1 MVPFDTQSPFVTS
14 GIRVGTPAMTTRG
27 LKEKDMVT
35 IVDMI
40 DKVIMNHDKDT
51 IIDEVKKYSNGKNIT
66 DSLIIAL
73 EDWIALQKLKNL
85 NSLVLETPLSFER
98 NFSAEKARKLNQKR

>member
-1 MVPFDTQSPFVTS
+1 MFDKYDTISYFNRMKVTAL
-14 GIRVGTPAMTTRG
+14 IP
-27 LKEKDMVT
+27 
-35 IVDMI
+35 
-40 DKVIMNHDKDT
+40 DT

-66 DSLIIAL
+66 DSLMIAL

>member
-1 MVPFDTQSPFVTS
+1 MFDKYDGLSYFNRMKVTAL
-14 GIRVGTPAMTTRG
+14 IP
-27 LKEKDMVT
+27 D
-35 IVDMI
+35 I
-40 DKVIMNHDKDT
+40 

-66 DSLIIAL
+66 DSLMIAL

>member
-1 MVPFDTQSPFVTS
+1 MIETQQILFDKYDNVSYFNRMKVTAL
-14 GIRVGTPAMTTRG
+14 IP
-27 LKEKDMVT
+27 
-35 IVDMI
+35 
-40 DKVIMNHDKDT
+40 DT

-98 NFSAEKARKLNQKR
+98 NFSAEKVRKINQRK

>member
-1 MVPFDTQSPFVTS
+1 MIKTPQIMFDKYDTISYFNTMKVTAL
-14 GIRVGTPAMTTRG
+14 IP
-27 LKEKDMVT
+27 
-35 IVDMI
+35 
-40 DKVIMNHDKDT
+40 DT

-66 DSLIIAL
+66 DSLMIAL

>member
-1 MVPFDTQSPFVTS
+1 MIKTPQIMFDKYDTISYFNRMKVTAL
-14 GIRVGTPAMTTRG
+14 IP
-27 LKEKDMVT
+27 
-35 IVDMI
+35 
-40 DKVIMNHDKDT
+40 DT

-66 DSLIIAL
+66 DSLMIAL

>member
-1 MVPFDTQSPFVTS
+1 M
-14 GIRVGTPAMTTRG
+14 G
-27 LKEKDMVT
+27 
-35 IVDMI
+35 
-40 DKVIMNHDKDT
+40 VILIIPDT

-66 DSLIIAL
+66 DSLMIAL

>member
-1 MVPFDTQSPFVTS
+1 MIETQQILFDKYDNVSYFYRMKVTAL
-14 GIRVGTPAMTTRG
+14 IP
-27 LKEKDMVT
+27 
-35 IVDMI
+35 
-40 DKVIMNHDKDT
+40 DT

-98 NFSAEKARKLNQKR
+98 NFSAEKVRKINQRK

>member
-1 MVPFDTQSPFVTS
+1 MIKTPQIMFDKYDTISYFNRMKVTAL
-14 GIRVGTPAMTTRG
+14 IP
-27 LKEKDMVT
+27 
-35 IVDMI
+35 
-40 DKVIMNHDKDT
+40 DT

-66 DSLIIAL
+66 DSLMIAL
-73 EDWIALQKLKNL
+73 EDWIALQKLKKL